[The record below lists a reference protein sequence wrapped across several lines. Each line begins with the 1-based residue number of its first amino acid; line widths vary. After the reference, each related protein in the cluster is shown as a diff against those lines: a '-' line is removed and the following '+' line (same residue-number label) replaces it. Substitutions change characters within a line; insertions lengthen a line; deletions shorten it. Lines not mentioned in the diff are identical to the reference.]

1 MFMDIVILIMLETL
15 CKFGL
20 INQTI
25 LPSPSNIL
33 FKSDII
39 EILVSFAS
47 TLKYVLF
54 VFIVSLIIN
63 MFIIVIIYLLE
74 LKYLENILYRVN
86 SIPRILITLIGIA
99 ILGVGYKTIAI
110 VSIIS
115 SMPNFIITVLGYLR
129 NSSLKSI
136 IDAGIDSGAN
146 EFEILM
152 LILIPSNIR
161 GLIVSIK
168 ILISNILNS
177 IIIGE
182 YLIGT
187 SGIGSLLQYNLF
199 MYNMKN
205 VWMIT
210 LLLTIF
216 LVVISKIFDFILKS
230 KKFWFN
236 EVV

>member
-1 MFMDIVILIMLETL
+1 MIDIFVLIILEIL
-15 CKFGL
+15 CKLNL

-25 LPSPSNIL
+25 LPSPTNIV
-33 FKSDII
+33 FKSNLG
-39 EILVSFAS
+39 EIVLSLSS
-47 TLKYVLF
+47 TLKYVGII
-54 VFIVSLIIN
+54 FIISVIIN
-63 MFIIVIIYLLE
+63 MIIVIFIYLLD
-74 LKYLENILYRVN
+74 LKYIENVLYRIN

-129 NSSLKSI
+129 NSNWKNI
-136 IDAGIDSGAN
+136 IEAGIDSGAN
-146 EFEILM
+146 ELEILSY
-152 LILIPSNIR
+152 ILIPSNIR
-161 GLIVSIK
+161 GIIISIK

-187 SGIGSLLQYNLF
+187 KGIGSLLQYNLF

-205 VWMIT
+205 VWMIA
-210 LLLTIF
+210 LILTIF
-216 LVVISKIFDFILKS
+216 SVVISKIFDYILNS

-236 EVV
+236 EGV